1 MDMVFRGG
9 RILTMNPAQPEV
21 EAVAVRDGHIVA
33 AGSSDEAR
41 AALGSSSRYEEV
53 NLNESTLLPGFI
65 DGHAHLSMFGMQLSG
80 INLKE
85 LRSIREIQEAV
96 ARAHANSA
104 DDGWIRGIGYND
116 FFLAERR
123 HPTRWDLDEVSPD
136 RPVIL
141 TRTCGHIAA
150 VNSVA
155 LRAAGIDEEEPNPPG
170 GRYGRA
176 EEGSLNGV
184 LYDAALDRIQVV
196 SRPSDEEM
204 KTYLARGSQGW
215 ASAGITAF
223 TDAGGPPGYLKVLTD
238 AVEDGL
244 VLQRVEAMVWN
255 GLGVR
260 QLDSFL
266 PSQIRTGFCVG
277 ALCIGAAKVMVD
289 GSSSGPTA
297 ATREGYAIDPQDHGI
312 LYMSLNELERTL
324 GQAAEVGFQLTTHAV
339 GDRAVE
345 FSVRAISRVGVTRRR
360 NRIEHCA
367 MCAPDL
373 IPPMKDATITPV
385 GQARFLYEF
394 GDGYVVNY
402 GEERGAHMFPFRS
415 WIDAGLR
422 PVGSSDSPVADY
434 RPLRGMAAAMDR
446 TTQGGRVLAPEECI
460 TVEEALAMYTTNAAW
475 VSHREGE
482 VGMIKPG
489 FRADLAVVGGDVTR
503 LSPSGLA
510 EAPVRLTLIGGEVMW
525 HNDMLG

>member
-1 MDMVFRGG
+1 
-9 RILTMNPAQPEV
+9 
-21 EAVAVRDGHIVA
+21 
-33 AGSSDEAR
+33 
-41 AALGSSSRYEEV
+41 
-53 NLNESTLLPGFI
+53 
-65 DGHAHLSMFGMQLSG
+65 
-80 INLKE
+80 
-85 LRSIREIQEAV
+85 
-96 ARAHANSA
+96 
-104 DDGWIRGIGYND
+104 
-116 FFLAERR
+116 
-123 HPTRWDLDEVSPD
+123 
-136 RPVIL
+136 
-141 TRTCGHIAA
+141 
-150 VNSVA
+150 
-155 LRAAGIDEEEPNPPG
+155 
-170 GRYGRA
+170 
-176 EEGSLNGV
+176 
-184 LYDAALDRIQVV
+184 
-196 SRPSDEEM
+196 
-204 KTYLARGSQGW
+204 
-215 ASAGITAF
+215 
-223 TDAGGPPGYLKVLTD
+223 LTD

-244 VLQRVEAMVWN
+244 VFQRVEAMVWN

-266 PSQIRTGFCVG
+266 PSQIRTGFCCG

-434 RPLRGMAAAMDR
+434 RPLRGMATAMDR

-510 EAPVRLTLIGGEVMW
+510 EAPVRLTLIGGEVRW